1 MAEQRKMNAFSRI
14 HTTFRIGALV
24 ILFHFTQ
31 LGTFHMLVFIY
42 YF

>member
-1 MAEQRKMNAFSRI
+1 MAEQRKMNAFSRV
-14 HTTFRIGALV
+14 HATFRIGALV

-31 LGTFHMLVFIY
+31 LGTFHMLVFVC